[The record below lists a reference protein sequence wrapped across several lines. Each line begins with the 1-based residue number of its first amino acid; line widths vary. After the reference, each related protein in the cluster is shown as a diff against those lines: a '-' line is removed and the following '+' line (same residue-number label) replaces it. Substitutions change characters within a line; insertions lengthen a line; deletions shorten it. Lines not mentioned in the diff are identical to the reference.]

1 MEVLAVLCAVVWI
14 CQIFNHTEN
23 GSTHTKLSLGNKG
36 WKGENWIT
44 NTERRVMEV
53 SLVGSFFFVCLMFLG
68 H

>member
-1 MEVLAVLCAVVWI
+1 MLAVLCAVVWI
-14 CQIFNHTEN
+14 GQIFNHTEN
-23 GSTHTKLSLGNKG
+23 GLTHTKLSLGNKG

-53 SLVGSFFFVCLMFLG
+53 GSFFFVCLMFSG